1 MDPKLITPL
10 LLSIVVAWGMYRR
23 VRRNIGRQPVNTRRL
38 QLRIGIF
45 VMIGA
50 PVLFFSLSDMTLLG
64 ALLGGFAGGAA
75 LAYLGLEH
83 TKFEATGQGRFYTPH
98 TYIGLF
104 VSVLFLGRIVFR
116 FLSVH
121 AGMDAAAHPN
131 QNPFDAYQK
140 SPLTMS
146 IFGVLIG
153 YYVLFTIGILRRSRS
168 LASPAASNP

>member
-1 MDPKLITPL
+1 
-10 LLSIVVAWGMYRR
+10 MYRR

-83 TKFEATGQGRFYTPH
+83 YKDCPAEATTISQISSRDSDCGT
-98 TYIGLF
+98 TTGLCLSEL
-104 VSVLFLGRIVFR
+104 VARALMNVARSVLIR
-116 FLSVH
+116 
-121 AGMDAAAHPN
+121 
-131 QNPFDAYQK
+131 
-140 SPLTMS
+140 
-146 IFGVLIG
+146 
-153 YYVLFTIGILRRSRS
+153 
-168 LASPAASNP
+168 